1 MKRRLQM
8 HIEDKRDSGMV
19 SEDQKGFGYRH
30 NTVPIL
36 IDADEK
42 AVRVDIASL
51 QAATLLAVDSV
62 LTKA

>member
-1 MKRRLQM
+1 M
-8 HIEDKRDSGMV
+8 HIKDKGDSGMV
-19 SEDQKGFGYRH
+19 SEDQKGFGYTH

-42 AVRVDIASL
+42 AVRGGIVSL

-62 LTKA
+62 LTEE